1 MIQNCRCLQCC
12 SHGGS
17 VNICK
22 VVRQPNG
29 LTLAMQQLFLKA
41 LLPHG
46 CALVISHCSQNICV
60 SSCYSHV
67 PCCQCSSR
75 VKSRFDSDFASFRL
89 HGVQKS
95 EPPQVSLKPKA
106 SWLRSGFLNAC
117 ILPGDELG
125 VRGRYP
131 PKNVLPTHLF

>member
-1 MIQNCRCLQCC
+1 MDKTQHSLYLLQITIVENDPELSVPPMLLAWGKCQHLQSC
-12 SHGGS
+12 SSTKRADPSNAATLSQGS
-17 VNICK
+17 
-22 VVRQPNG
+22 
-29 LTLAMQQLFLKA
+29 LAPWVCF
-41 LLPHG
+41 
-46 CALVISHCSQNICV
+46 SHCSQNICV
-60 SSCYSHV
+60 SSFYSHV

-117 ILPGDELG
+117 
-125 VRGRYP
+125 
-131 PKNVLPTHLF
+131 NQNC